1 MKNTIT
7 KTTIYNTII
16 TVFENGSTEGVSDEL
31 IAAVLDRMDKDI
43 ELASKKSSSSSKAQ
57 AEKDAKNEAIQ
68 DAIYDV
74 LTKNGEM
81 VYKDFIKAVQTQFPN
96 DDLSPQKITANVTK
110 LKGDITKYEKG
121 KGKEKKLYINLVE
134 FGTITAEPVAEETE
148 PVAEE
153 TVTAEPVAE

>member
-1 MKNTIT
+1 MKNAIT

-16 TVFENGSTEGVSDEL
+16 DVFTKGSTEGVSDEL
-31 IAAVLDRMDKDI
+31 ITAVLDRMDKDI

-74 LTKNGEM
+74 LTENGEM
-81 VYKDFIKAVQTQFPN
+81 VYKDFIKAVQTKFAN

-110 LKGDITKYEKG
+110 LKDDITKYEKG
-121 KGKEKKLYINLVE
+121 KGKEKKLYINLAEVE
-134 FGTITAEPVAEETE
+134 TAEPVAEGTEPVVEGTETTE
-148 PVAEE
+148 PVAE
-153 TVTAEPVAE
+153 